1 MSQAILHST
10 RWVGVLLGIFLLA
23 LPSQAFVNV
32 FRIGSRNEVVRLNR
46 KLAGRVLDFTRNH
59 GCDRRIW
66 SNALC
71 EKRDSYVYLPPGYDN
86 TTPFPM
92 MIWLHGIGQDEK
104 NFLYL
109 AEKIDAA
116 IRCGCFPPMVIVAPD
131 GSIDGQPC
139 LWNSGSFFVNSKAGR
154 FGDWIAEDVYRFAC
168 QTFCIRPERESHVI
182 AGGSMGGSG
191 AFVNGFQH
199 RDKFGQIVGVM
210 PGLNGRYLDCH
221 GRYRANYDPS
231 CVSWRTKFNGH
242 RILGRFKGVFP
253 VRERWLIRPL
263 FDRGE
268 DPFPFIV
275 AHNPIEMLDA
285 YAITPGE
292 FGMFVGY
299 GTKDELNLDAQ
310 AEQFADHCRE
320 RGLELTLAII
330 PGGRHS
336 TDSTGIPLLPTIGK
350 WLTHQLQ
357 PYLPATVAEPVQIGT
372 AGYVPLGAIQ
382 AVSWR
387 STAVEM
393 IRENFSRTPGLNS
406 DSRDAP
412 AQTR

>member
-1 MSQAILHST
+1 MPRWTHHAIL
-10 RWVGVLLGIFLLA
+10 WVGVLWGVLIFA
-23 LPSQAFVNV
+23 LPASAFVNIV
-32 FRIGSRNEVVRLNR
+32 RLGTRNEVTRLNR
-46 KLAGRVLDFTRNH
+46 KLVGRVLDFTRNH
-59 GCDRRIW
+59 GCNRRIW
-66 SNALC
+66 SSALC
-71 EKRDSYVYLPPGYDN
+71 EKRDCYVYLPPGYDG

-154 FGDWIAEDVYRFAC
+154 FGDWISEDVYAFAL
-168 QTFCIRPERESHVI
+168 QTFSVRPEREAHVI

-191 AFVNGFQH
+191 AFVNGFLH
-199 RDKFGQIVGVM
+199 REKFGQIVGVM
-210 PGLNGRYLDCH
+210 PGLNARYLDCRE
-221 GRYRANYDPS
+221 RYRANYDPH
-231 CVSWRTKFNGH
+231 CVSWRETFQGH
-242 RILGRFKGVFP
+242 RVLGRFKGVFP

-263 FDRGE
+263 FDRGD

-285 YAITPGE
+285 QAIKPGE

-310 AEQFADHCRE
+310 AEQFADACRE
-320 RGLELTLAII
+320 RGLEITLAVV

-350 WLTHQLQ
+350 WLTHRLQ
-357 PYLPATVAEPVQIGT
+357 PYAPTANITTIPVGS
-372 AGYVPLGAIQ
+372 AGYVPLAAI
-382 AVSWR
+382 R
-387 STAVEM
+387 DTGLFPSTS
-393 IRENFSRTPGLNS
+393 ILGTLP
-406 DSRDAP
+406 
-412 AQTR
+412 